1 MERPCVSLQRFF
13 DVFKDVKCLTQ
24 NSLQMEKIL
33 ALLRSKKFWTLVAA
47 IVAAL
52 MAFFTT
58 ACSASAKV
66 QRHGVH
72 IDIDTVRAN
81 YIIRSRNIQTACEQ
95 NSKQILPIGRSMR
108 SFGISTNIVSL
119 SASGLTSSFGAS
131 TSLALTNF
139 TTSSTVSTTIA
150 SPTSIDGKIRC
161 STIQT
166 PSSLRSARMSFG
178 SACLASSIF
187 IAFPLLNSRSRRG
200 GRRGKPKPKI
210 KTIPLGGSHL

>member
-1 MERPCVSLQRFF
+1 MERPCASLQMFF
-13 DVFKDVKCLTQ
+13 DVFKDVKCLIQ

-52 MAFFTT
+52 TAFFTT
-58 ACSASAKV
+58 ACSVTAKV

-72 IDIDTVRAN
+72 IDTIRTD
-81 YIIRSRNIQTACEQ
+81 YIIRSRNFQIACEQ
-95 NSKQILPIGRSMR
+95 NSKQILPTGRSMR
-108 SFGISTNIVSL
+108 SFGISTNTVSRF
-119 SASGLTSSFGAS
+119 ASGLTSSLGVS

-139 TTSSTVSTTIA
+139 TTFSTASSTIV
-150 SPTSIDGKIRC
+150 SPTSIDGRIRC

-166 PSSLRSARMSFG
+166 PSSLRSVKMSFG
-178 SACLASSIF
+178 SVCLASSIF
-187 IAFPLLNSRSRRG
+187 IAFPLSNSRSRRG

>member
-1 MERPCVSLQRFF
+1 MERPCASLQMFF

-47 IVAAL
+47 VVAAL
-52 MAFFTT
+52 TAFFTT
-58 ACSASAKV
+58 ACSATARV

-72 IDIDTVRAN
+72 IDTIRTDYT
-81 YIIRSRNIQTACEQ
+81 IRSRNIQTACEQ

-108 SFGISTNIVSL
+108 SSGTFTNTASL
-119 SASGLTSSFGAS
+119 SASGLTSSLGAS

-150 SPTSIDGKIRC
+150 SPTSIDAKIRC
-161 STIQT
+161 LTTLI
-166 PSSLRSARMSFG
+166 PFSSRSVKMSFG
-178 SACLASSIF
+178 SVCLASSIF
-187 IAFPLLNSRSRRG
+187 IAFPLRNSRSRRG

>member
-1 MERPCVSLQRFF
+1 MERPCASLQRFF

-52 MAFFTT
+52 TAFFTT

-72 IDIDTVRAN
+72 IDTVRVD

-95 NSKQILPIGRSMR
+95 NSKRILPIGRSMR
-108 SFGISTNIVSL
+108 SSGISTNIVSR
-119 SASGLTSSFGAS
+119 SVSGLTSSPGVS
-131 TSLALTNF
+131 TFLVLTNF
-139 TTSSTVSTTIA
+139 TTSSTASSTIV

-166 PSSLRSARMSFG
+166 PSSSRSARMSFG

-187 IAFPLLNSRSRRG
+187 IAFPLSNSRSRRG

>member
-1 MERPCVSLQRFF
+1 MERPCASLQRFF

-52 MAFFTT
+52 TAFFTT
-58 ACSASAKV
+58 ACSATARV

-72 IDIDTVRAN
+72 IDTVRTD
-81 YIIRSRNIQTACEQ
+81 YIIRSRNIQTSCER

-108 SFGISTNIVSL
+108 SSETFTNTVSL
-119 SASGLTSSFGAS
+119 SASGLTSLPGVS
-131 TSLALTNF
+131 TSLVLTNF
-139 TTSSTVSTTIA
+139 TTSSTASSTIV
-150 SPTSIDGKIRC
+150 SPTSIDAKIRC
-161 STIQT
+161 LTTLT
-166 PSSLRSARMSFG
+166 PFLSRSVKMSFG
-178 SACLASSIF
+178 SVCLASSIF
-187 IAFPLLNSRSRRG
+187 IAFPLRNSRSRRG

>member
-1 MERPCVSLQRFF
+1 MERPCASLQRFF
-13 DVFKDVKCLTQ
+13 DVFKDIKCLTQ

-52 MAFFTT
+52 TAFFAT
-58 ACSASAKV
+58 ACSATAKV

-72 IDIDTVRAN
+72 IDTIRTDYT
-81 YIIRSRNIQTACEQ
+81 IRSRNIQTACEQ

-108 SFGISTNIVSL
+108 SSEPFTNIVSL
-119 SASGLTSSFGAS
+119 SASGLTSSPGVS
-131 TSLALTNF
+131 TSLVLTNF
-139 TTSSTVSTTIA
+139 MTSSTASSTIV

-166 PSSLRSARMSFG
+166 PYSSRSVKMSFG
-178 SACLASSIF
+178 SVCLASSIF
-187 IAFPLLNSRSRRG
+187 IAFPLRNSRSRRG

>member
-1 MERPCVSLQRFF
+1 MERPCASLQRFF

-52 MAFFTT
+52 TAFFTT
-58 ACSASAKV
+58 ACSAAAKV

-72 IDIDTVRAN
+72 IDTVRVD
-81 YIIRSRNIQTACEQ
+81 YVIRSRNIQTACEQ

-108 SFGISTNIVSL
+108 SSGIFTNIVSR
-119 SASGLTSSFGAS
+119 SASGLTSLPGAS
-131 TSLALTNF
+131 TFLVPSSC
-139 TTSSTVSTTIA
+139 TTFSMASSTIV
-150 SPTSIDGKIRC
+150 SPTSIDAKTRC
-161 STIQT
+161 LTIQT
-166 PSSLRSARMSFG
+166 PSSSRSVRMSFG

-187 IAFPLLNSRSRRG
+187 IAFPLRNSRSRRG

>member
-1 MERPCVSLQRFF
+1 MERPCASLQRFF

-24 NSLQMEKIL
+24 NSLQMEKNL

-52 MAFFTT
+52 TAFFTT
-58 ACSASAKV
+58 ACSAAAKV

-72 IDIDTVRAN
+72 IDTVRVD
-81 YIIRSRNIQTACEQ
+81 YVIRSRNIQTACEQ

-108 SFGISTNIVSL
+108 SSGIFTNIVSR
-119 SASGLTSSFGAS
+119 SVSGLTSSPGVS
-131 TSLALTNF
+131 TFLVLTNF
-139 TTSSTVSTTIA
+139 TTSSTASSTIV
-150 SPTSIDGKIRC
+150 SPTSIDGKIRS

-166 PSSLRSARMSFG
+166 PSSSRSVRMSFG

-187 IAFPLLNSRSRRG
+187 IAFPLSNSRSRRG

>member
-1 MERPCVSLQRFF
+1 
-13 DVFKDVKCLTQ
+13 
-24 NSLQMEKIL
+24 MEKIL

-52 MAFFTT
+52 TAFFTT
-58 ACSASAKV
+58 ACSAAARV

-72 IDIDTVRAN
+72 IDTIRTD

-108 SFGISTNIVSL
+108 SSETFTNTVSL
-119 SASGLTSSFGAS
+119 SANCLTSLPGAS
-131 TSLALTNF
+131 TFLVPMSF
-139 TTSSTVSTTIA
+139 TTSSTASSTIVSPIF
-150 SPTSIDGKIRC
+150 IDGKIRF

-166 PSSLRSARMSFG
+166 PSSSRSARMSFG
-178 SACLASSIF
+178 SVCLASSIF
-187 IAFPLLNSRSRRG
+187 IAFPLANSRSRRG

>member
-1 MERPCVSLQRFF
+1 MERPCASLQRFF

-47 IVAAL
+47 VVAAL
-52 MAFFTT
+52 TAFFTT
-58 ACSASAKV
+58 ACSATAKV

-72 IDIDTVRAN
+72 IDTIRTD

-108 SFGISTNIVSL
+108 SSGTFTNIVFR
-119 SASGLTSSFGAS
+119 SASGLTSSLGAS
-131 TSLALTNF
+131 TSPALTNF

-150 SPTSIDGKIRC
+150 SPTSIDAKIRC
-161 STIQT
+161 LTTLT
-166 PSSLRSARMSFG
+166 PFSSRSVKMSFG
-178 SACLASSIF
+178 SVCLASSIF
-187 IAFPLLNSRSRRG
+187 IAFPLRNSRSRRG

-210 KTIPLGGSHL
+210 KTISLGGSHL

>member
-1 MERPCVSLQRFF
+1 MERPCASLQRFF
-13 DVFKDVKCLTQ
+13 DVFKYVKCLTQ

-52 MAFFTT
+52 TAFFTT

-72 IDIDTVRAN
+72 IDTVRVD
-81 YIIRSRNIQTACEQ
+81 YVIRSRNIQTACEQ
-95 NSKQILPIGRSMR
+95 NSKRILPIGRSMR
-108 SFGISTNIVSL
+108 SSGTFTNIVSR
-119 SASGLTSSFGAS
+119 SASGLTSSSGVS
-131 TSLALTNF
+131 TFLALMSF
-139 TTSSTVSTTIA
+139 TTSSTASSTIVSPIF
-150 SPTSIDGKIRC
+150 IDGKIRS

-166 PSSLRSARMSFG
+166 PSSSRSVRMSFG

-187 IAFPLLNSRSRRG
+187 IAFPLRNSRSRRG